1 MPARPSVPALLST
14 LRTRQAT
21 SPALIWYGPSGERI
35 ELSGKVLD
43 NWVAKTSNLLVDELD
58 AEPGIRI
65 RLDLP
70 AHWKTLVWA
79 LAAWQT
85 GCTVQ
90 LGEPAHP
97 GDAAADVA
105 VSDVTVTASQE
116 LLDAA
121 GGTVVAVAQGALELR
136 WPGDLPAGA
145 VDYAAEVRSYADTY
159 LSGEEAEEGYT
170 ALHSFLGEGLNLSY
184 GQLAEA
190 ADGGTRQ
197 TLLIPA
203 SVDLPSVLTAALRTW
218 AAGGTIVLAASEVE
232 VTERLLAAERIT
244 ARLQA

>member
-1 MPARPSVPALLST
+1 MSAGISVPTILST

-21 SPALIWYGPSGERI
+21 SPALIWYGPGSERI

-58 AEPGIRI
+58 AEPGIRL

-85 GCTVQ
+85 GCTV
-90 LGEPAHP
+90 LV
-97 GDAAADVA
+97 GDAPEDGSAAADVI
-105 VSDVTVTASQE
+105 VTASQDV
-116 LLDAA
+116 LDAA
-121 GGTVVAVAQGALELR
+121 EGTVVAVAPGALELR
-136 WPGDLPAGA
+136 WAGSLPAGA

-159 LSGEEAEEGYT
+159 MAGDEAEDTYT
-170 ALHSFLGEGLNLSY
+170 ALHVTGGPSPTY

-190 ADGGTRQ
+190 AGSGRQ
-197 TLLIPA
+197 ETLLVPA
-203 SVDLPSVLTAALRTW
+203 AAELPAVLEASLRTW
-218 AAGGTIVLAASEVE
+218 AAGGTVVLAAPEVE
-232 VTERLLAAERIT
+232 ITPRLLTAEKIT
-244 ARLQA
+244 ARMEG